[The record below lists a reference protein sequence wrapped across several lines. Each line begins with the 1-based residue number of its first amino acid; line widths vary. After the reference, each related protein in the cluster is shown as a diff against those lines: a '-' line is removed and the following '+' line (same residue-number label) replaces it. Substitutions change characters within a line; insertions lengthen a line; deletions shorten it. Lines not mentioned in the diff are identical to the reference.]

1 MPTPK
6 KPKTTKT
13 SLYEV
18 IREELNLEK
27 YELAHMLGEQR
38 QWYTRKKNPLCTM
51 TVVDLWRLYSVSGMT
66 PQEFVKALAKANG
79 ER

>member
-1 MPTPK
+1 MPTQK

-27 YELAHMLGEQR
+27 YELAHMLGEKR